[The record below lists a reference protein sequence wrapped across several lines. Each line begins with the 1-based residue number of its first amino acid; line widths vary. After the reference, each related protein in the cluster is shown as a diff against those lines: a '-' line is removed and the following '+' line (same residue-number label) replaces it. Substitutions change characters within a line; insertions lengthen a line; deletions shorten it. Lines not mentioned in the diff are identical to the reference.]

1 MNFSCPYFAHL
12 YSYEFFVVTLLR
24 KNQASFCFCVLCEQ
38 NFRSNGSNQF
48 YDVQATKIWKSYN
61 QKMFS
66 KDRMIKFHAWKGP
79 NFANF
84 FPCKF
89 VPPSVNY
96 QRYTVNPGSPFVILL
111 PLLWV
116 YSCCGGWLAER
127 MLAFWGWQS
136 LLNNYL
142 KNKESL
148 LLGWVSRITILVGR
162 YFNSA

>member
-66 KDRMIKFHAWKGP
+66 KDRMIKFHAWK
-79 NFANF
+79 
-84 FPCKF
+84 KD
-89 VPPSVNY
+89 
-96 QRYTVNPGSPFVILL
+96 QILL
-111 PLLWV
+111 IFSLVNLFHHQLTIRGILWIQGPHLW
-116 YSCCGGWLAER
+116 YCCHYCGCIHVVGAD
-127 MLAFWGWQS
+127 WQ
-136 LLNNYL
+136 N
-142 KNKESL
+142 
-148 LLGWVSRITILVGR
+148 VC
-162 YFNSA
+162 